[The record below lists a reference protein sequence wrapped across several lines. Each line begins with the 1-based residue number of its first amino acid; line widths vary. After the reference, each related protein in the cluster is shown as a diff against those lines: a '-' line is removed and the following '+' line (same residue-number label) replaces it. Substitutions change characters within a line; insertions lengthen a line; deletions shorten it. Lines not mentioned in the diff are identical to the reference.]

1 MIRFITLTSIA
12 IFLLISSCGI
22 SLKKGIKEGVIE
34 YDVYYLN
41 KDKESLYS
49 FLLPK
54 KMSLFFKKNKI
65 KTELEGFSG
74 NFYFSIISNTKTD
87 SSIALFK
94 IMNQDYFYIETKK
107 GSSELFGNLPG
118 MQINYSKDTCIVTGF
133 NCKKAKIISKND
145 SFQPFDICYTK
156 DIKIHNPNKK
166 NPFYEIDGVLLD
178 FCVNLYNMDM
188 RFIANRVIDTN
199 ISDNEFMVPEGFLR
213 IGKKD
218 VDQILSLLE

>member
-1 MIRFITLTSIA
+1 MFRFIISVSIVILLFTS
-12 IFLLISSCGI
+12 CDV
-22 SLKKGIKEGVIE
+22 SLKKSIKEGCIE
-34 YDVYYLN
+34 YDVFYLN

-94 IMNQDYFYIETKK
+94 IMNQNYYYIETKK
-107 GSSELFGNLPG
+107 GSSELFGNIPG
-118 MQINYSKDTCIVTGF
+118 MEINYSKDTCMVAGF
-133 NCKKAKIISKND
+133 NCKKAKIKSKND
-145 SFQPFDICYTK
+145 SFQAFDISYTK

-188 RFIANRVIDTN
+188 RFIANRVIDSN
-199 ISDNEFMVPEGFLR
+199 ISDKEFMVPEGFLR